1 MNFKLYLFF
10 AFTIFIRTIFA
21 QAPEKINYQAVARD
35 VSGNPLI
42 NTTVNVQF
50 DIRQSSSTGTIVYS
64 ETHGLN
70 TNQFGLFTAQIGGGN
85 PISGTFSG
93 INWSTGI
100 YYLQVIINGD
110 VMPATQLLSV
120 PYALHANTA
129 TSGTPGANGHAN
141 LADSVAEPAGSNCAN
156 GGYLIYMGADD
167 NDDGFLQPLERD
179 ISYYICNGL
188 DGSANNNDT
197 SATNELQTLSINGD
211 TLFISDG
218 NYVLLPSSGSGVW
231 NTNVNGIDYT
241 AGNVGIGVN
250 SPNHKL
256 TVLSPDTV
264 IANFVSSNPNGSL
277 INVASTNSNVPTG
290 VSFISGLD
298 SGFVAIEPSQNS
310 MYVSNTTF
318 NGHLGLVADSSVG
331 SFAKFIAHSGEKM
344 LNEFDTIFNI
354 SNNPNGVWHLN
365 SGSFITDSLY
375 VIGANATQTNWIL
388 ANSGGGQAVWT
399 DPNSL
404 GLGGSLWT
412 QGTGDVYNSTDS
424 IGIGVANPIA
434 LLHVS
439 GGGIG
444 EPIAL
449 FEKGGFLN
457 ATIDINNTSS
467 NGSGINFMNG
477 GTLTSTINSST
488 ANVLT
493 LTSSVVEVG
502 NSPKTGIFNV
512 SGGSTIANPTIL
524 VHESTT
530 GFSRIKHTNA
540 VANKYWIVEAGLNTN
555 NANSGYSIS
564 YNDGVNSSIP
574 FIVYGDEKVGINNLA
589 APLASL
595 HVMDINTSGNGIVS
609 EGFNQPG
616 LLAVGRNNFA
626 SPNRGAVNLG
636 DQIGKIVFPG
646 YAVSSFVDGP
656 QIIANATENFT
667 STANGSELVFR
678 TIQNGTISAQDALV
692 LLNDG
697 RVEIP
702 INLLIPTNAG
712 VNKVL
717 TSDAFGN
724 ASWQTLASTGGN
736 DTSLIDADGDTHI
749 QVEAAPDQ
757 DVIHFNLG
765 NSTGYTAAEYFTM
778 IGPRLEV
785 INSGNSIFIGEGAGA
800 SDNLSFNNN
809 VFIGL
814 QAGNNTVNG
823 DNNVGV
829 GYQSLQSNNSGAQNT
844 ALGGQALNSNVSGS
858 HNTGVGFNVL
868 RDNTGDN
875 NVAIGR
881 EAGLLNVSGSNN
893 IFIGHQAGRNELG
906 SNYLYIDNN
915 NTSSPLIWG
924 DFANDTL
931 KVNGNFNVNSAYTF
945 PTTDGSNNQVLTT
958 DGFGNVTWQS
968 QSSSSF
974 WTSTNTGSIHPTTLS
989 DKVGIGTNNP
999 GSTFDVRYTGSD
1011 SEASLLNYTQTSA
1024 TANGTGFYSTVNTN
1038 GTGEIAAGEFLVSAS
1053 GNSTKSVAVFASNI
1067 ATSILNIGIN
1077 TRVSGTNVSATNI
1090 GGVFNVSGGASH
1102 HALQLIDGSEGDGKI
1117 LTSDATGK
1125 TIWKEN
1131 KIAFEAFMPNTIT
1144 LNTPSTFLGA
1154 TPVIFSNEVFDDGG
1168 VYNPT
1173 TAQFTAKVDGVYM
1186 LEVSVT
1192 FVHQGGGEIVSS
1204 IGFIKN
1210 GNLATPIKV
1219 SSTTL
1224 SSIGQERT
1232 VTITSTVKLGAGHTI
1247 NVASIIN
1254 NTGVINI
1261 RPAETNWFSGHL
1273 VYEN

>member
-1 MNFKLYLFF
+1 MNFKSLLFLTISF
-10 AFTIFIRTIFA
+10 LFIFGNAFS
-21 QAPEKINYQAVARD
+21 QAPNLVNYQAIARD

-42 NTTVNVQF
+42 NNAVNIQF
-50 DIRQSSSTGTIVYS
+50 DIRETTSSGTIVYS
-64 ETHGLN
+64 ETHALN
-70 TNQFGLFTAQIGGGN
+70 TNQFGLFTAQIGGGT
-85 PISGTFSG
+85 PLLGTFSA
-93 INWSTGI
+93 INWGLNI
-100 YYLQVIINGD
+100 HYLQVTINGD

-120 PYALHANTA
+120 PYALHAGTA

-167 NDDGFLQPLERD
+167 NDDGTLQPLERD

-264 IANFVSSNPNGSL
+264 IANFVSSNPNGAL
-277 INVASTNSNVPTG
+277 INVAGTNSNVPTG

-354 SNNPNGVWHLN
+354 SNNPNGVWYLN

-375 VIGANATQTNWIL
+375 VVGANAIQTNWIL
-388 ANSGGGQAVWT
+388 ANSGGGKAVWT

-404 GLGGSLWT
+404 GLGGGLWT

-424 IGIGVANPIA
+424 IGIGVANPTA

-439 GGGIG
+439 GG
-444 EPIAL
+444 
-449 FEKGGFLN
+449 
-457 ATIDINNTSS
+457 AT
-467 NGSGINFMNG
+467 
-477 GTLTSTINSST
+477 
-488 ANVLT
+488 V
-493 LTSSVVEVG
+493 
-502 NSPKTGIFNV
+502 
-512 SGGSTIANPTIL
+512 ANPTIL
-524 VHESTT
+524 LHQSTT
-530 GFSRIKHTNA
+530 GFSSIKHTNSA
-540 VANKYWIVEAGLNTN
+540 TNKHWIIEAGLNTN

-712 VNKVL
+712 LNKVL

-829 GYQSLQSNNSGAQNT
+829 GYQSLQLNNSGAQNT

-858 HNTGVGFNVL
+858 HNTGIGFNVL

-931 KVNGNFNVNSAYTF
+931 KVNGNFNINSAYTL
-945 PTTDGSNNQVLTT
+945 PTSDGTVAGDVLTT
-958 DGFGNVTWQS
+958 DALGNVTWQS
-968 QSSSSF
+968 PSNTSF
-974 WTSTNTGSIHPTTLS
+974 WASTNTGSIHPATLS

-1011 SEASLLNYTQTSA
+1011 TEASVLNYTQTSA

-1067 ATSILNIGIN
+1067 ATSILNIGID

-1102 HALQLIDGSEGDGKI
+1102 HALQLIDGSEGEGKI

-1125 TIWKEN
+1125 TVWKEN

-1154 TPVIFSNEVFDDGG
+1154 TPVTFSNEVFDDGG